1 MKSRPAARGSQEVRS
16 TQPKNR
22 SALPCITLWE
32 RSSSFF
38 HPFHFHCDV
47 HCSAVGERRM
57 TLRHSDEATPNPRRQ
72 MLHPPRDS
80 VLRSESLPFLI
91 LYFVSIFAIILCDT
105 ISLKTFWVVRRVGRG
120 MWCCFHLKGFLMITA
135 LKRVKALTYTHDM
148 NPGT

>member
-1 MKSRPAARGSQEVRS
+1 MNSRPAARGSQEVRS

-80 VLRSESLPFLI
+80 VLRSESLPLLI

-105 ISLKTFWVVRRVGRG
+105 ISLKTFWVVRRAGG
-120 MWCCFHLKGFLMITA
+120 CGIFLMITA